1 MPRNRAPPIDI
12 QATRG
17 PSPEKSPFTPFSFIT
32 VDNAKRMLCFLA
44 RSLPASAS
52 MILVFATSRGVVNPP
67 PIQPTLIELYNWYR
81 PGQDNLQFSL

>member
-17 PSPEKSPFTPFSFIT
+17 PSPENSPFTPFSFIT

-67 PIQPTLIELYNWYR
+67 PIQPTLIELYHWYR
-81 PGQDNLQFSL
+81 LGQANLQFSL

>member
-1 MPRNRAPPIDI
+1 MPRKRAPPIDI

-44 RSLPASAS
+44 RSLLASAS
-52 MILVFATSRGVVNPP
+52 IILVFATSRGVVNPP
-67 PIQPTLIELYNWYR
+67 PIQPTLK
-81 PGQDNLQFSL
+81 